1 MEELNKLKLE
11 IQEVTNRQI
20 RLETIIEQA
29 KQQCKE
35 IEQKY
40 NIKNEEELKTLL
52 DKAEDEYNMSIAD
65 ACNYLTEAKLALAP
79 YEGMV

>member
-1 MEELNKLKLE
+1 MEELHKLKLE
-11 IQEVTNRQI
+11 IQEVTNKQI
-20 RLETIIEQA
+20 RLETLVEQA